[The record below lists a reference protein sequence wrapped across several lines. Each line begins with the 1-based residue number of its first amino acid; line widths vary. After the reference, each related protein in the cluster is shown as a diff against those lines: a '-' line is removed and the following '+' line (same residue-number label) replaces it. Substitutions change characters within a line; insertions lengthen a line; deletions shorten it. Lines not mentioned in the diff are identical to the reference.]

1 MVRLALIV
9 TALTLAGSG
18 TTAVQER
25 GAQRRHVVL
34 ISIDGLAAFHLE
46 DKTLDM
52 PNIRALAAAGVR
64 ARAETVFPSMT
75 HPAHTTLITG
85 TTPQHHGVINNRLVD
100 RRTGQ
105 RFHVTNLPRSESV
118 KVATIFDAVHEAGGR
133 NAALFWP
140 ETKDDK
146 AIDDN
151 VAEVFDEDEMA
162 DPAAVAP
169 ELMAELRKAG
179 VPIDGYYSFY
189 DDPFAQGAADL
200 ALTKAA
206 VHLIKTRPPTL
217 LALHLLVTDKVQHDF
232 GADHYMSR
240 AAVTTADNAV
250 GLIRSAV
257 AEAGI
262 ADRTTIIIAADHGF
276 VTVRHEVNLAPVL
289 NEAALAGRVRWV
301 ADGWYVWGELSLGFD
316 AARHGAALE
325 RVLARAAA
333 TPGVARIVRPGEFNA
348 LGYPEYAQNQYVPGH
363 YLIAGDIQTHLALDA
378 KSQDTARRPRARP
391 YHGHGYFPDDPRML
405 ASLVLS
411 GAGIVQG
418 RDLGRVRN
426 VDVAPT
432 IARLLG
438 LKLPDATGR
447 VLTEALAE

>member
-1 MVRLALIV
+1 MIRLALIV
-9 TALTLAGSG
+9 TALALSGAGA
-18 TTAVQER
+18 TAVQER
-25 GAQRRHVVL
+25 DAQGRHVML
-34 ISIDGLAAFHLE
+34 ISIDGLAAFHLD
-46 DKTLDM
+46 DKTLDI

-64 ARAETVFPSMT
+64 ARAETVFPSVT

-105 RFHVTNLPRSESV
+105 RFHVTNLSRAESV
-118 KVATIFDAVHEAGGR
+118 KVPTIFDAVRKSGGR
-133 NAALFWP
+133 TAALFWP
-140 ETKDDK
+140 ETKDDGS
-146 AIDDN
+146 IDDN
-151 VAEVFDEDEMA
+151 IAEVFDDNEMA
-162 DPAAVAP
+162 DPAAVSP
-169 ELMAELRKAG
+169 LLMAELRKAG
-179 VPIDGYYSFY
+179 VPIDGFYSFY

-206 VHLIKTRPPTL
+206 VYLIKTRRPTL

-240 AAVTTADNAV
+240 AAVSTADNAV
-250 GLIRSAV
+250 GLIRAAV
-257 AEAGI
+257 DDAGI

-276 VTVRHEVNLAPVL
+276 VTVRDEVNLAPVL
-289 NEAALAGRVRWV
+289 SDPGLDGRVRWV
-301 ADGWYVWGELSLGFD
+301 ADGWYLWGELLPEFN
-316 AARHGAALE
+316 AARDGALLE

-333 TPGVARIVRPGEFNA
+333 TPGVARIVRPGEFNG
-348 LGYPEYAQNQYVPGH
+348 LGYPEYVQNPYVPGQ
-363 YLIAGDIQTHLALDA
+363 YLIAGDIKTHLTLDA
-378 KSQDTARRPRARP
+378 KSKETARRPRARP

-411 GAGIVQG
+411 GAGIVHG

-438 LKLPDATGR
+438 VKLPDATGR
-447 VLTEALAE
+447 VLTEALR